1 MQMNL
6 IEANLAQRGSLPL
19 PSAAL
24 VIDMRGADGDDVM
37 DRLRIEVADLAG
49 EMKVHDLHH
58 WRYLTDFLSFRSI
71 PPLRVE
77 DVEHIRSQQNAH
89 NAQQQA
95 QNGQQAASQAKTP
108 PKTER
113 RRLT

>member
-24 VIDMRGADGDDVM
+24 VIDMRGADEDDVM

-58 WRYLTDFLSFRSI
+58 WRFLTEFLSFRSI
-71 PPLRVE
+71 PPMRAE
-77 DVEHIRSQQNAH
+77 DVENIDAQKKLTNHQQE
-89 NAQQQA
+89 
-95 QNGQQAASQAKTP
+95 AKKPAKINLLTFSSSIL
-108 PKTER
+108 R
-113 RRLT
+113 R